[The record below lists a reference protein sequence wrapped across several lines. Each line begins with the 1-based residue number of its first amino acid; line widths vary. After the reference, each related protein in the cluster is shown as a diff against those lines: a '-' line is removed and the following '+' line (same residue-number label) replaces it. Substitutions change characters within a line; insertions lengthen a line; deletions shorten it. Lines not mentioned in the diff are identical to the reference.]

1 MTDPR
6 QPRDIEEAQ
15 AAIDAGLI
23 FVRARNGTVQQA
35 KVWQDTAGDW
45 WPTYLIPADFGE
57 AS

>member
-1 MTDPR
+1 
-6 QPRDIEEAQ
+6 
-15 AAIDAGLI
+15 
-23 FVRARNGTVQQA
+23 VRARNGTVQQA